1 MKNKTLLLIFLT
13 LLVGFLASQFAFEQK
28 KRTFK
33 TALIQL
39 DTTAITTILLY
50 PKSDNQE
57 EFLLKKE
64 RNFWVMS
71 RGNVTNKVNPAS
83 ITAILKKISLI
94 QTKRV
99 ASQSRDEWDKYEVE
113 EKNGSRIKAYAGK
126 QLLEDFIVGRY
137 TINQQTQ
144 QGTSYVR
151 LVGEDEVYEVDG
163 LLSMIMGQGFDA
175 YRNKTIL
182 NTHPIDLTQITIN
195 TLGTTTILQKNGTE
209 WTQDNGP
216 VDSTTLFN
224 YLNGLQQIKGN
235 TFADD
240 FEDLQSND
248 KLFKTLR
255 VTGNYLTSPIL
266 IKAFKDTTRPRPF
279 VIQSSLNSEN
289 YFESEEHGIFEQL
302 FGGW

>member
-1 MKNKTLLLIFLT
+1 
-13 LLVGFLASQFAFEQK
+13 
-28 KRTFK
+28 
-33 TALIQL
+33 
-39 DTTAITTILLY
+39 
-50 PKSDNQE
+50 
-57 EFLLKKE
+57 
-64 RNFWVMS
+64 MS